1 MTEESIEIV
10 LAVDGRP
17 TVLAEPLY
25 PREWALGVHPHPWA
39 QEMTGCSHATPPIW
53 CVTDSITGLPV
64 AIEPKRVRAITSAI
78 VRLAEEAAKRDCTIP
93 QLLADLRRPFLH

>member
-25 PREWALGVHPHPWA
+25 PREWALGVHPDPWS
-39 QEMTGCSHATPPIW
+39 QGLMDCPHALPTYW

-78 VRLAEEAAKRDCTIP
+78 VRLAEEAAARDCTIP
-93 QLLADLRRPFLH
+93 QLLAELRRPFLH